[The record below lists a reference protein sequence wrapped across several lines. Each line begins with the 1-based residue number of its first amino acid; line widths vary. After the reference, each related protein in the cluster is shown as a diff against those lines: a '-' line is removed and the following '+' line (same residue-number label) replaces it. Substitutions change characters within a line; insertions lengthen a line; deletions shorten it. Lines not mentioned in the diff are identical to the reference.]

1 MFAPFALGVHVMG
14 LGTAT
19 TAIAATLY
27 FWSRLAHAVIYTF
40 GVPLLRTIAFE
51 IGLGAQAA
59 MFLRLFEII

>member
-1 MFAPFALGVHVMG
+1 VFAPFALGVHVMG

-59 MFLRLFEII
+59 MFLRLFGII